1 MNADRFSLV
10 SREITTCM
18 WNIKKQEKQD
28 RAVNNIKRNLSNQQI
43 KVVEGR
49 KESSKN
55 INNFYVF

>member
-1 MNADRFSLV
+1 
-10 SREITTCM
+10 M
-18 WNIKKQEKQD
+18 WNIKKQDKQD